1 MTLTTLYQCA
11 NNNALAQRQL
21 FEQYGKLWFSVAYRY
36 LRNTMEAEDIT
47 ADAFVKIVRNVAKG
61 SFESIEKFEAWA
73 RRIVVNEALM
83 LLRRR
88 SSFHL
93 VSESEAENIASDED
107 LLSNYAVQEILELVR
122 SLPEGYKV
130 VFNLYVVE
138 GYNHKEIGELLGINE
153 GTSKSQLSK
162 AKALLKKKLN
172 QQYEYDH
179 RTEFLGGTTA
189 PATH

>member
-1 MTLTTLYQCA
+1 MTLITLSQCA

-21 FEQYGKLWFSVAYRY
+21 FEEYGKVWFNVAYRY
-36 LRNTMEAEDIT
+36 LRNATEAEDIT
-47 ADAFVKIVRNVAKG
+47 ADVFVKILTHLSNC
-61 SFESIEKFEAWA
+61 SFENIGKFEAWA
-73 RRIVVNEALM
+73 RRM

-93 VSESEAENIASDED
+93 VSENEAENISSDED
-107 LLSNYAVQEILELVR
+107 VLASYAAKEILELVR
-122 SLPEGYKV
+122 TLPEGYKV

-138 GYNHKEIGELLGINE
+138 GYNHKEIGELLGIHE

-172 QQYEYDH
+172 QQQEYEKRH
-179 RTEFLGGTTA
+179 EFMG
-189 PATH
+189 

>member
-1 MTLTTLYQCA
+1 MTLATLYQCA
-11 NNNALAQRQL
+11 NHNPLSQRQL
-21 FEQYGKLWFSVAYRY
+21 FEEYGKLWFNVAYRY
-36 LRNTMEAEDIT
+36 LRNTTEAEDVT
-47 ADAFVKIVRNVAKG
+47 ADAFVKVLTNLSKV
-61 SFESIEKFEAWA
+61 SFANIEKFEAWA

-88 SSFHL
+88 GSFHL
-93 VSESEAENIASDED
+93 VSEAEAENIASDED
-107 LLSNYAVQEILELVR
+107 VLANYAAKEIAELVR

-138 GYNHKEIGELLGINE
+138 GYNHKEIGALLGINE

-172 QQYEYDH
+172 QQYEYEK
-179 RTEFLGGTTA
+179 RREFMG
-189 PATH
+189 